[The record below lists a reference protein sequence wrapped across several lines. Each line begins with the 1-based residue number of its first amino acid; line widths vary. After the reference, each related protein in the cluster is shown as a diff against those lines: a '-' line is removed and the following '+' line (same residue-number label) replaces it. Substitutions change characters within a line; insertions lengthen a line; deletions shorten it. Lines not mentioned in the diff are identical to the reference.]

1 MRPGPSSTADLT
13 AVIHLLL
20 FSHLRT
26 VIPLSLLQIL
36 RTTYI
41 HPLLGPPPPPHH
53 YTSVA
58 STPFLQKNL
67 LYSDS
72 FSHGRFSAESQLAA
86 AGAVARLGQDLAVR
100 LVRWLQ
106 PNFPTIPPASHL
118 ARICE
123 TTKYPDHENIGKMIP
138 LT

>member
-86 AGAVARLGQDLAVR
+86 AGAVARLGQDLAVYVVSCPSEDGLSQHTISR
-100 LVRWLQ
+100 AADVSRIFQLLQ
-106 PNFPTIPPASHL
+106 TFL
-118 ARICE
+118 
-123 TTKYPDHENIGKMIP
+123 
-138 LT
+138 